1 MLFTHVGLD
10 MTCTVT
16 VDVPLGRASHVACLD
31 ASVRWVKSSPW
42 LAAACLFGGP
52 LPLPQSFPLALK
64 YLHIL
69 LLQLYSSSPGRQI
82 QMWLLRFGD

>member
-42 LAAACLFGGP
+42 LAAACLFGGQ
-52 LPLPQSFPLALK
+52 LPLPQFFPLALK
-64 YLHIL
+64 YLCTFFFCSCTHL
-69 LLQLYSSSPGRQI
+69 PQ
-82 QMWLLRFGD
+82 GDKYRYGS